1 MQPIVWTRLYRNES
15 GKTNKVLCTTM
26 GAATDLQ
33 NEGLRRLIINSVYWG
48 AGLKIPA
55 KADVSYVGEYKPS
68 MYGFN
73 GAVKG
78 VKPADLAR

>member
-1 MQPIVWTRLYRNES
+1 
-15 GKTNKVLCTTM
+15 M

-33 NEGLRRLIINSVYWG
+33 NEGLRRLIINGVYWG
-48 AGLKIPA
+48 AGLIIPA
-55 KADVSYVGEYKPS
+55 KANVSYVGEYKPS

-78 VKPADLAR
+78 VKPSDLVKSSDR